1 MTMKD
6 STLVFDG
13 QVTVER
19 LRATITAEKE
29 IAVAVRQ
36 LGYNPDKQRLV
47 IEAIADDRYIV
58 YFGGKSYVGI
68 WDGQRKTFVD

>member
-1 MTMKD
+1 MKD
-6 STLVFDG
+6 STLVFEG

-19 LRATITAEKE
+19 LRATIAAERE

-47 IEAIADDRYIV
+47 IEAIADDRYSV

-68 WDGQRKTFVD
+68 WDGRRKTFVD